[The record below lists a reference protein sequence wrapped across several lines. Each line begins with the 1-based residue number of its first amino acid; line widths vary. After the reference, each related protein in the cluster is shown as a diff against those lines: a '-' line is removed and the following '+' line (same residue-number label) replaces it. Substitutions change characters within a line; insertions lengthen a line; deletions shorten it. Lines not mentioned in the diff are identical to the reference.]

1 MLNRTIDLNAAATA
15 LAATGLAMAVGLA
28 ADAWAQSPA
37 TATPMAP
44 AATVTVLHCGHL
56 LDSVGGKLLGAT
68 TIVVEGKRVREV
80 TSGTTTAPGA
90 VEIELGDQTCLPG
103 LIDSHTHLTEQT
115 SPSQYVDQFRWNIA
129 DYAVRSTIY
138 ARRTLLAG
146 FTTVRNVGDRDNES
160 VALRN
165 AINAGLL
172 PGPRIFTAGVPIG
185 STGGHADPTDGYR
198 ADLAGDP
205 GPKIGIV
212 NSPDEAVKA
221 VREHYKVSD
230 DLIKIMPSGGV
241 LDESASGDNAQLT
254 LEEIR
259 AVVATAH
266 DYGFTVAAHAHGAEA
281 IRRAVLGGVDSIEH
295 GTYMDAADMK
305 LMVEHGTWYVPTII
319 AGDFVARQSK
329 VPGYYPPQVA
339 AKAAA
344 IGPLI
349 LATAGRAY
357 KAHVKIAFGTDAA
370 VYPHGQNA
378 HEFELMVQAGMPP
391 VFALQAATI
400 NAAQLLKREQ
410 DLGSVAAGKL
420 ADVVAV
426 PGDPTTDISRMLNVS
441 FVMKDGVVYKLKGT
455 PVDTSP

>member
-1 MLNRTIDLNAAATA
+1 MAMARAMAMRQGRSVRRVWVVAVVAAGAAGLA
-15 LAATGLAMAVGLA
+15 LAASGEEPARVTALQCGHLIDPVAGKTLGASTIVISGNRVR
-28 ADAWAQSPA
+28 DVVNGTQSPA
-37 TATPMAP
+37 G
-44 AATVTVLHCGHL
+44 ATVIDL
-56 LDSVGGKLLGAT
+56 S
-68 TIVVEGKRVREV
+68 
-80 TSGTTTAPGA
+80 S
-90 VEIELGDQTCLPG
+90 QTCMPG
-103 LIDSHTHLTEQT
+103 LIDSHTHLTGET
-115 SPSQYVDQFRWNIA
+115 SRTQYVDQFRWNIA
-129 DYAVRSTIY
+129 DYAVRAPLY

-146 FTTVRNVGDRDNES
+146 FTTVRNLGDKENES

-165 AINAGLL
+165 AINAGVI
-172 PGPRIFTAGVPIG
+172 PGPRIFTAGRPMG

-198 ADLAGDP
+198 MDLAGDP
-205 GPKIGIV
+205 GVVEGII
-212 NSPDEAVKA
+212 NNPDDAVKA
-221 VREHYKVSD
+221 VRLHYKLGD

-241 LDESASGDNAQLT
+241 GDESASGDNPQLT

-259 AVVATAH
+259 AVVSTAH

-295 GTYMDAADMK
+295 GTYMDADDMK

-319 AGDFVARQSK
+319 AGDFVAKQAS
-329 VPGYYPPQVA
+329 VPGYYPPTVA

-370 VYPHGQNA
+370 VYPHGQNG

-391 VFALQAATI
+391 MYAIQAATV
-400 NAAQLLKREQ
+400 NASQLLKRDK
-410 DLGSVAAGKL
+410 DLGTLQPGKF

-426 PGDPTTDISRMLNVS
+426 PGDPIADIGLMTKVS
-441 FVMKDGVVYKLKGT
+441 FVMKDGVVYKRDSL
-455 PVDTSP
+455 PVPMGP

>member
-1 MLNRTIDLNAAATA
+1 
-15 LAATGLAMAVGLA
+15 
-28 ADAWAQSPA
+28 
-37 TATPMAP
+37 
-44 AATVTVLHCGHL
+44 
-56 LDSVGGKLLGAT
+56 
-68 TIVVEGKRVREV
+68 
-80 TSGTTTAPGA
+80 
-90 VEIELGDQTCLPG
+90 
-103 LIDSHTHLTEQT
+103 
-115 SPSQYVDQFRWNIA
+115 
-129 DYAVRSTIY
+129 
-138 ARRTLLAG
+138 
-146 FTTVRNVGDRDNES
+146 VRNVGDEANES

-165 AINAGLL
+165 AINAGILS
-172 PGPRIFTAGVPIG
+172 GPRIYTAGQAMG

-205 GPKIGIV
+205 GPASGII
-212 NSPDEAVKA
+212 NSPEDAVKA
-221 VREHYKVSD
+221 VRLHYKLGD

-241 LDESASGDNAQLT
+241 LDESTSGDNAQLT

-259 AVVATAH
+259 AVVNTAH

-281 IRRAVLGGVDSIEH
+281 IRRAVIGGVDSIEH
-295 GTYMDAADMK
+295 GTFMDAEDMK

-349 LATAGRAY
+349 MATAGRAY

-391 VFALQAATI
+391 MFTLQAATI
-400 NAAQLLKREQ
+400 NAAQLLKHDK
-410 DLGSVAAGKL
+410 DLGSVAAGKI

-426 PGDPTTDISRMLNVS
+426 PGDPIADISVMKRVS
-441 FVMKDGVVYKLKGT
+441 FVMKDGIVYKLNST
-455 PVDTSP
+455 AVDAP

>member
-1 MLNRTIDLNAAATA
+1 MRNNKFIRGLVTTHWIGLVTL
-15 LAATGLAMAVGLA
+15 LAAGPV
-28 ADAWAQSPA
+28 AQAQGQSSES
-37 TATPMAP
+37 AP
-44 AATVTVLHCGHL
+44 AVTALHCGHL
-56 LDSVGGKLLGAT
+56 LDPVAGKLLGAT
-68 TIVVEGKRVREV
+68 TIVVAGKRVQEV
-80 TSGTTTAPGA
+80 QSGTTTPPGA
-90 VEIELGDQTCLPG
+90 AEIDLGDQTCLPG
-103 LIDSHTHLTEQT
+103 LIDSHTHLTSQT
-115 SPSQYVDQFRWNIA
+115 SPTQYVDQFHWNIA
-129 DYAVRSTIY
+129 DYAVRSTVY

-146 FTTVRNVGDRDNES
+146 FTTVRNVGDQANES

-172 PGPRIFTAGVPIG
+172 PGPRIFTAGVAIG

-205 GPKIGIV
+205 GPNVGII
-212 NSPDEAVKA
+212 NSPDDAVKA
-221 VREHYKVSD
+221 VREHYKVGD

-259 AVVATAH
+259 AVVSTAH

-295 GTYMDAADMK
+295 GTFMDAEDMK

-349 LATAGRAY
+349 LGTASRAY

-391 VFALQAATI
+391 MFALQAATI
-400 NAAQLLKREQ
+400 NAAQLLKRDK

-455 PVDTSP
+455 PVDTGP